1 MIEKRKILKQFKPE
15 IDFDSHD
22 DFIESFSLDSL
33 DIIQLTATIEEKF
46 SVTINDQEMIP
57 ENFVNFQKISEL
69 IERAKK
75 EKSQ

>member
-1 MIEKRKILKQFKPE
+1 MIEIRKILKQFKPE